1 MRSDVSLSRGILHVW
16 WEITEEKQS
25 QFSVSNLLGSVS
37 RFSPWNCYCE
47 KTGELL
53 TLGCLISSP
62 GLYWVFNKVWSCN
75 RMWWLEA
82 AWFINWILKSPWL
95 SAEKSLLWFFSGR
108 KYMGVKYSELLNIKQ
123 LLLYRYISWTSL
135 VWLILA
141 DLSWWKKNETIDG
154 TMDAHEFGMLKPSIM
169 IPTCSFFHIFFLE
182 TRLKLTLIPPYS
194 LPSRFVTDEGTGL
207 PSYQLQYSEK
217 LVLLLPCAAQ

>member
-141 DLSWWKKNETIDG
+141 DLSWWKK
-154 TMDAHEFGMLKPSIM
+154 MKQSMALWMLM
-169 IPTCSFFHIFFLE
+169 NLE
-182 TRLKLTLIPPYS
+182 
-194 LPSRFVTDEGTGL
+194 
-207 PSYQLQYSEK
+207 
-217 LVLLLPCAAQ
+217 C